1 MVYNVCV
8 CTTNMAISNFLDR
21 ILVSDFLELALPE
34 APPDQKRI
42 SENAETCDKS
52 SDFAGFVSP
61 FFYNDSF
68 VILSALL
75 CAIS

>member
-1 MVYNVCV
+1 MCI
-8 CTTNMAISNFLDR
+8 CTMYMAISNFLDR
-21 ILVSDFLELALPE
+21 VLVSDFLELAQPE

-42 SENAETCDKS
+42 SENAEIYNKWVRILLDLYHH
-52 SDFAGFVSP
+52 